1 MTTLPTVNTEAS
13 LKATFS
19 LCRGLPSCIGSFR
32 PMGGAVTGSE
42 ALVVRV
48 SGELLGQDGG

>member
-13 LKATFS
+13 IKATFS